1 MSNQLINET
10 ISALNELITVT
21 LNEKSLKASTELSK
35 EISNKVLDLYNL
47 SRRGVLLQEFATFFK
62 KIVGTCTNAA
72 ESFDYLEMTFE
83 VGPQYNDEGF
93 DLRITYDSE
102 ITCEFLQGQ
111 EANCNTDIGDMF
123 HDWIH
128 GSLEPEDFEGW
139 FNRPVSLDYHNTMT
153 LYIAN
158 PKSLFNLL
166 EKSPDPSFEEFSK
179 HLNIQCS
186 SKRAQTY

>member
-10 ISALNELITVT
+10 ISALNDLITVT
-21 LNEKSLKASTELSK
+21 INEKSLKASTELSK
-35 EISNKVLDLYNL
+35 EISGKIHDLYNL
-47 SRRGVLLQEFATFFK
+47 SKKGVFLQELAGFFK
-62 KIVGTCTNAA
+62 KIAGTCTNAA
-72 ESFDYLEMTFE
+72 ETFDYLEMAFE
-83 VGPQYNDEGF
+83 VGPQYNDEGY
-93 DLRITYDSE
+93 DLRVTYESNITV
-102 ITCEFLQGQ
+102 EFIKGH
-111 EANCNTDIGDMF
+111 EDDCNSDIHDMF
-123 HDWIH
+123 HDWLYS
-128 GSLEPEDFEGW
+128 SLEPEDFEGW
-139 FNRPVSLDYHNTMT
+139 FNKPVSLDYHNTMN